1 LRRTGFFDF
10 KMLTLYEYSDENMN
24 AKACL
29 LAFVIELKKR
39 LENKERLRVNI
50 SESVYNK
57 ISNKEFKEIFY
68 DQINEI
74 EDFNKYLLEVT
85 IVKMK
90 ISKPE
95 ETKEFFEI
103 IRVVENEVRYV

>member
-1 LRRTGFFDF
+1 
-10 KMLTLYEYSDENMN
+10 MLTLYEYTDENLN

-39 LENKERLRVNI
+39 LENKESLRVNI
-50 SESVYNK
+50 SESIYNK
-57 ISNKEFKEIFY
+57 ISNIEFKEIFY

-74 EDFNKYLLEVT
+74 EEFNKYLLEVT

-90 ISKPE
+90 NSKSE

-103 IRVVENEVRYV
+103 IRVAENESRNV

>member
-1 LRRTGFFDF
+1 
-10 KMLTLYEYSDENMN
+10 MLTLYEYSDEDMN

-29 LAFVIELKKR
+29 LAFVIELKQR
-39 LENKERLRVNI
+39 LENKESLRVNI

-57 ISNKEFKEIFY
+57 ISNMEFKEIFY

-90 ISKPE
+90 NSE
-95 ETKEFFEI
+95 SEATKEFFEI
-103 IRVVENEVRYV
+103 IRVEANEVRYV

>member
-1 LRRTGFFDF
+1 
-10 KMLTLYEYSDENMN
+10 MLTLYEYSDEDMN

-39 LENKERLRVNI
+39 LKNKESVKVNI
-50 SESVYNK
+50 SESIYSK
-57 ISNKEFKEIFY
+57 ISNMEFKEIFY

-90 ISKPE
+90 NSKSE

-103 IRVVENEVRYV
+103 IRVESNEARYV

>member
-1 LRRTGFFDF
+1 
-10 KMLTLYEYSDENMN
+10 MN
-24 AKACL
+24 VKACL

-39 LENKERLRVNI
+39 LENKESLRVNI
-50 SESVYNK
+50 PESIYKK
-57 ISNKEFKEIFY
+57 ISNIEFKEIFY

-74 EDFNKYLLEVT
+74 EEFNKYLLEVT

-90 ISKPE
+90 NSESE

-103 IRVVENEVRYV
+103 IRVAENESRNV

>member
-1 LRRTGFFDF
+1 
-10 KMLTLYEYSDENMN
+10 MLTLYEYTDENLN

-39 LENKERLRVNI
+39 LENKESLRVNI
-50 SESVYNK
+50 SESIYNK
-57 ISNKEFKEIFY
+57 ISNIEFKEIFY

-90 ISKPE
+90 NSELE

-103 IRVVENEVRYV
+103 IRVAANEVRYV

>member
-1 LRRTGFFDF
+1 
-10 KMLTLYEYSDENMN
+10 MN

-39 LENKERLRVNI
+39 LENKESLRVNI
-50 SESVYNK
+50 SESIYNK
-57 ISNKEFKEIFY
+57 ISNIEFTEIFY

-74 EDFNKYLLEVT
+74 EEFNKYLLEVT

-90 ISKPE
+90 NSKSE

-103 IRVVENEVRYV
+103 IRVVENEVRHV

>member
-1 LRRTGFFDF
+1 
-10 KMLTLYEYSDENMN
+10 MLTLYEYSDEDMN

-39 LENKERLRVNI
+39 LKNKESVKVNI
-50 SESVYNK
+50 SESVYSK
-57 ISNKEFKEIFY
+57 ISNMEFKEIFY

-90 ISKPE
+90 NSE
-95 ETKEFFEI
+95 SEATKEFFEI
-103 IRVVENEVRYV
+103 IRVAANEVRYV

>member
-1 LRRTGFFDF
+1 
-10 KMLTLYEYSDENMN
+10 MLTLYEYTDENLN

-39 LENKERLRVNI
+39 LENKESLRVNI
-50 SESVYNK
+50 SESIYNK
-57 ISNKEFKEIFY
+57 ISNIEFKEIFY

-74 EDFNKYLLEVT
+74 EEFNKYLLEVT

-90 ISKPE
+90 NSESE

-103 IRVVENEVRYV
+103 IRVAENEASNV

>member
-1 LRRTGFFDF
+1 
-10 KMLTLYEYSDENMN
+10 MLTLYEYTDENLN

-39 LENKERLRVNI
+39 LENKESLRVNI
-50 SESVYNK
+50 SESIYNK
-57 ISNKEFKEIFY
+57 ISNIEFKEIFY

-74 EDFNKYLLEVT
+74 EEFNKYLLEVR

-90 ISKPE
+90 NSETE

-103 IRVVENEVRYV
+103 IRVAEHEARNV

>member
-1 LRRTGFFDF
+1 
-10 KMLTLYEYSDENMN
+10 MLTLYEYSDEDMN

-29 LAFVIELKKR
+29 LAFVIELKQR
-39 LENKERLRVNI
+39 LENKESLRVNI

-57 ISNKEFKEIFY
+57 ISNMEFKEIFY

-90 ISKPE
+90 NSE
-95 ETKEFFEI
+95 SEATKESFEI
-103 IRVVENEVRYV
+103 IKVAANEVRYV

>member
-1 LRRTGFFDF
+1 
-10 KMLTLYEYSDENMN
+10 MLTLYEYTDEKLD

-39 LENKERLRVNI
+39 LENKESLRVNI
-50 SESVYNK
+50 SESIYNK
-57 ISNKEFKEIFY
+57 ISNIEFKEIFY

-74 EDFNKYLLEVT
+74 EEFNKYLLEVT
-85 IVKMK
+85 VVKMK
-90 ISKPE
+90 KSELE

-103 IRVVENEVRYV
+103 IRVVANEDRYV

>member
-1 LRRTGFFDF
+1 
-10 KMLTLYEYSDENMN
+10 MLTLYEYTDENLN

-39 LENKERLRVNI
+39 LENKELLKVSI
-50 SESVYNK
+50 PESVYSK
-57 ISNKEFKEIFY
+57 ISNIEFKEIFY

-85 IVKMK
+85 IVTMK
-90 ISKPE
+90 NSESEK
-95 ETKEFFEI
+95 TKEFFEI
-103 IRVVENEVRYV
+103 IRVASGEVRYV

>member
-1 LRRTGFFDF
+1 
-10 KMLTLYEYSDENMN
+10 MLTLYEYTDENLN

-39 LENKERLRVNI
+39 LENKESLRVNI
-50 SESVYNK
+50 SESIYNK
-57 ISNKEFKEIFY
+57 ISNIEFKEIFY

-74 EDFNKYLLEVT
+74 EEFNKYLLEVT

-90 ISKPE
+90 KSELE

-103 IRVVENEVRYV
+103 IRVVSNEDRYV

>member
-1 LRRTGFFDF
+1 
-10 KMLTLYEYSDENMN
+10 MN

-39 LENKERLRVNI
+39 LENKELLKVSI
-50 SESVYNK
+50 PESVYSK
-57 ISNKEFKEIFY
+57 ISNIEFKEIFY

-90 ISKPE
+90 NSESE

-103 IRVVENEVRYV
+103 IRVESNEVRYV

>member
-1 LRRTGFFDF
+1 
-10 KMLTLYEYSDENMN
+10 MN

-39 LENKERLRVNI
+39 LENKESLRVNI
-50 SESVYNK
+50 SESIYNK
-57 ISNKEFKEIFY
+57 VSNIEFKEIFY

-74 EDFNKYLLEVT
+74 EEFNKYLLEVT

-90 ISKPE
+90 NSE
-95 ETKEFFEI
+95 LEQTKEFFEI
-103 IRVVENEVRYV
+103 IRVAEKEVRNV

>member
-1 LRRTGFFDF
+1 
-10 KMLTLYEYSDENMN
+10 MLTLYEYSDEDMN

-39 LENKERLRVNI
+39 LENKESLRVNI

-57 ISNKEFKEIFY
+57 ISNMEFKEIFY

-90 ISKPE
+90 NSE
-95 ETKEFFEI
+95 SEATKESFEI
-103 IRVVENEVRYV
+103 IKVAANEVRYV

>member
-1 LRRTGFFDF
+1 
-10 KMLTLYEYSDENMN
+10 MLTLYEYSDEDMN

-39 LENKERLRVNI
+39 LENKESLKVNI
-50 SESVYNK
+50 SESVYSK
-57 ISNKEFKEIFY
+57 ISNMEFKEIFY

-74 EDFNKYLLEVT
+74 EDFNKYLLDVT

-90 ISKPE
+90 NSE
-95 ETKEFFEI
+95 SEATKESFEI
-103 IRVVENEVRYV
+103 IKVAANEVRYV

>member
-1 LRRTGFFDF
+1 
-10 KMLTLYEYSDENMN
+10 MLTLYEYTDENLN

-39 LENKERLRVNI
+39 LENKESLRVNI
-50 SESVYNK
+50 SESIYNK
-57 ISNKEFKEIFY
+57 ISNIEFKEIFY

-74 EDFNKYLLEVT
+74 EEFNKYLLEVT

-90 ISKPE
+90 NSESE

-103 IRVVENEVRYV
+103 IRVVANEDRYV

>member
-1 LRRTGFFDF
+1 
-10 KMLTLYEYSDENMN
+10 MLTLYEYTDENLN

-39 LENKERLRVNI
+39 LENKESLRVNI
-50 SESVYNK
+50 SDSIYNK
-57 ISNKEFKEIFY
+57 ISNIEFKEIFY

-74 EDFNKYLLEVT
+74 EEFNKYLLEVT

-90 ISKPE
+90 NSESE

-103 IRVVENEVRYV
+103 IRVAENEDRNV

>member
-1 LRRTGFFDF
+1 
-10 KMLTLYEYSDENMN
+10 MLTLYEYTDENLN

-39 LENKERLRVNI
+39 LENKESLRVNI
-50 SESVYNK
+50 SESIYNK
-57 ISNKEFKEIFY
+57 ISNIEFKEIFY

-74 EDFNKYLLEVT
+74 EEFNKYLLEVT

-90 ISKPE
+90 NSESE

-103 IRVVENEVRYV
+103 IRVAENESRNV

>member
-1 LRRTGFFDF
+1 
-10 KMLTLYEYSDENMN
+10 MN
-24 AKACL
+24 SKACL
-29 LAFVIELKKR
+29 VAFVIELKKR
-39 LENKERLRVNI
+39 LENKEPLRVNI

-103 IRVVENEVRYV
+103 IRVVENEVRHV